1 MLVSDSISPAKMLYY
16 QGGRVLQLL
25 QKEGNMSVGILY
37 TRVQEEQDMSFPML
51 MLCLDWLYLIDAA
64 IITKEGEVRLCS

>member
-1 MLVSDSISPAKMLYY
+1 MLVSDSISPAQLLYY
-16 QGGRVLQLL
+16 HGGRVLQLL
-25 QKEGNMSVGILY
+25 QKEGNMSVGLLY
-37 TRVQEEQDMSFPML
+37 ARVQEEQDMSFPML